1 MKNPLKRPINTPIP
15 NTISKVVTPFKSNPD
30 ASELVPAKYAVTTAD
45 KAITDSVDKSI
56 SLLIM
61 HIPPAIPKIP
71 IKTECKSI
79 FL

>member
-1 MKNPLKRPINTPIP
+1 MKKPLKRPISTPIA
-15 NTISKVVTPFKSNPD
+15 NTINKVVIPFKYNPD

-56 SLLIM
+56 SPLII
-61 HIPPAIPKIP
+61 HIPPAIARIP
-71 IKTECKSI
+71 TKTECKSM